1 MAAQRNAY
9 KRAWFWRRARALHH
23 DRFIFVDEA
32 GVNTAMTRRFA
43 RAPRGER
50 ACESVP
56 RNYGEQTSVISAL
69 SLRRGLLAT
78 MTVTGAVDTLCFDAY
93 VARVLSPHLRRGDV
107 VVLDNLG
114 AHKASCLE
122 QVAEARGA
130 RVLWLPPYSP
140 DYSPI
145 ENCWSKIKTALRAAK
160 ARTRDE
166 LEKALAKAIELVTS
180 ADVRGWFKLCGYS
193 VARK

>member
-1 MAAQRNAY
+1 MAAERNNY
-9 KRAWFWRRARALHH
+9 KRAWFWRRARALNHA
-23 DRFIFVDEA
+23 RFIFVDEA

-50 ACESVP
+50 AGESVP
-56 RNYGEQTSVISAL
+56 RNYGAQTSVIGAL

-78 MTVTGAVDTLCFDAY
+78 MTVEGAVDTLCFDAY
-93 VARVLSPHLRRGDV
+93 VTQVLRPCLRRGDV

-122 QVAEARGA
+122 QVAVARGA

-145 ENCWSKIKTALRAAK
+145 ENCWSKLKTALRAAK

-180 ADVRGWFKLCGYS
+180 ADVRGWFKHCGYS

>member
-1 MAAQRNAY
+1 MAAERNAY
-9 KRAWFWRRARALHH
+9 KRAWFWRRARALCH

-50 ACESVP
+50 ACDSAP
-56 RNYGEQTSVISAL
+56 RNYGEQTSIISAL

-78 MTVTGAVDTLCFDAY
+78 MTVTGAVDTLCFNAY
-93 VARVLSPHLRRGDV
+93 VTQVRRPCLRRGDV

-114 AHKASCLE
+114 AHKAGCLE
-122 QVAEARGA
+122 QVVEARGA

-166 LEKALAKAIELVTS
+166 LEKALAQAINLVTS
-180 ADVRGWFKLCGYS
+180 ADIKGWFKHCGYS

>member
-1 MAAQRNAY
+1 
-9 KRAWFWRRARALHH
+9 LHH

-32 GVNTAMTRRFA
+32 AVNTVMTRRFA

-50 ACESVP
+50 AHDSAP
-56 RNYGEQTSVISAL
+56 RNYGAQTSLISAL
-69 SLRRGLLAT
+69 SLRRGLVAT
-78 MTVTGAVDTLCFDAY
+78 MTVEGAVDTLCFDAY
-93 VARVLSPHLRRGDV
+93 VERVLCPHLRRGDV

-122 QVAEARGA
+122 EVARQRGVQ
-130 RVLWLPPYSP
+130 VLWLPPYSP
-140 DYSPI
+140 DFSPI
-145 ENCWSKIKTALRAAK
+145 ENCWSKIKTFLRAAK

-166 LEKALAKAIELVTS
+166 LEKALANAIKLVTT
-180 ADVRGWFKLCGYS
+180 ADVQGWFKHCGYS

>member
-1 MAAQRNAY
+1 MSY
-9 KRAWFWRRARALHH
+9 
-23 DRFIFVDEA
+23 DRLIFVDEA

-43 RAPRGER
+43 RAPSGQR
-50 ACESVP
+50 AYDSAP
-56 RNYGEQTSVISAL
+56 RNYGEQTSLLSAL
-69 SLRRGLLAT
+69 CLERGLLAT
-78 MTVTGAVDTLCFDAY
+78 MTVQGAVDTLCFDAY
-93 VARVLSPHLRRGDV
+93 VTQVLSPHLKRGDV

-122 QVAEARGA
+122 QVAEERGA
-130 RVLWLPPYSP
+130 QVLWLPPYSP

-166 LEKALAKAIELVTS
+166 LDKALVKAIELVTK
-180 ADVRGWFKLCGYS
+180 ADIQGWFTHCGYS
-193 VARK
+193 VACK

>member
-1 MAAQRNAY
+1 LSQQR
-9 KRAWFWRRARALHH
+9 L
-23 DRFIFVDEA
+23 IFVDEA

-50 ACESVP
+50 AHDSAP
-56 RNYGEQTSVISAL
+56 RNYGEQTSLLSAL
-69 SLRRGLLAT
+69 CLERGLLAT
-78 MTVTGAVDTLCFDAY
+78 MTVEGAVDTLCFDAY
-93 VARVLSPHLRRGDV
+93 VTQVLSPHLKRGDV

-122 QVAEARGA
+122 QVAEECGA
-130 RVLWLPPYSP
+130 HVLWLPPYSP

-145 ENCWSKIKTALRAAK
+145 ENCWSKIKIALRAAK

-166 LEKALAKAIELVTS
+166 LEKALAKAIELVTK
-180 ADVRGWFKLCGYS
+180 ADIRGWFKHCGYS
-193 VARK
+193 VACK

>member
-1 MAAQRNAY
+1 MQS
-9 KRAWFWRRARALHH
+9 LSP

-32 GVNTAMTRRFA
+32 GLNTAMTRRYA

-50 ACESVP
+50 ACDSAP
-56 RNYGEQTSVISAL
+56 RNYGEQTSLISAL
-69 SLRRGLLAT
+69 GLERGLLAT

-93 VARVLSPHLRRGDV
+93 VTQVLSPCLRHGDV
-107 VVLDNLG
+107 VILDNLG

-122 QVAEARGA
+122 QVAGKCGA

-166 LEKALAKAIELVTS
+166 LEKALVKAIKQVTN
-180 ADVRGWFKLCGYS
+180 ADIQGWFRHCGYS
-193 VARK
+193 VARN

>member
-1 MAAQRNAY
+1 
-9 KRAWFWRRARALHH
+9 
-23 DRFIFVDEA
+23 
-32 GVNTAMTRRFA
+32 MTRRFA
-43 RAPRGER
+43 RAPGGER
-50 ACESVP
+50 ADDNAP
-56 RNYGEQTSVISAL
+56 RNYGEQTSLISAL
-69 SLRRGLLAT
+69 GLRRGLPAT
-78 MTVTGAVDTLCFDAY
+78 MTVEGAVDTLCFDAY
-93 VARVLSPHLRRGDV
+93 VTQVLSAHLRRGDV

-122 QVAEARGA
+122 QVAEERGA

-166 LEKALAKAIELVTS
+166 LEKALATAIQLVTKT
-180 ADVRGWFKLCGYS
+180 DIQGWFTHCGYS

>member
-1 MAAQRNAY
+1 LSHER
-9 KRAWFWRRARALHH
+9 L
-23 DRFIFVDEA
+23 IFVDEA

-50 ACESVP
+50 AHESAP
-56 RNYGEQTSVISAL
+56 RNYGEQTSLISAL
-69 SLRRGLLAT
+69 DLRRGLLAT
-78 MTVTGAVDTLCFDAY
+78 MTVQGAVDTLCFDAY
-93 VARVLSPHLRRGDV
+93 VERVLRPQLRRGDV

-122 QVAEARGA
+122 QVAQERGA

-140 DYSPI
+140 DFSPI
-145 ENCWSKIKTALRAAK
+145 ENCWAKIKTALRAAK

-166 LEKALAKAIELVTS
+166 LDKALATAIELVTK
-180 ADVRGWFKLCGYS
+180 ADIQGWFTHCGYS

>member
-1 MAAQRNAY
+1 LSHER
-9 KRAWFWRRARALHH
+9 L
-23 DRFIFVDEA
+23 IFVDEA

-43 RAPRGER
+43 RAPRGQR
-50 ACESVP
+50 AYDSAP
-56 RNYGEQTSVISAL
+56 RNYGAQTSLISAL
-69 SLRRGLLAT
+69 GLKRGLLAT
-78 MTVTGAVDTLCFDAY
+78 MTVEGAVDTLCFDAY
-93 VARVLSPHLRRGDV
+93 VERVLGPHLRRGDV

-114 AHKASCLE
+114 AHKASCLA
-122 QVAEARGA
+122 QVAEKRGA

-160 ARTRDE
+160 ARTREE
-166 LEKALAKAIELVTS
+166 LEKALVKAIKLVTNT
-180 ADVRGWFKLCGYS
+180 DIQGWFKHCGYS